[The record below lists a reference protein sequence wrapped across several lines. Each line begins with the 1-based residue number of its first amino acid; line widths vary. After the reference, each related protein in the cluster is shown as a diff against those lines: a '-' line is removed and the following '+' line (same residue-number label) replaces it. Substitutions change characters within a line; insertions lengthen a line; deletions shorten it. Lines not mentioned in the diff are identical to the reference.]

1 MWQEIYRYFRYM
13 ADKPMTQYIE
23 HKYPDRSQL
32 QSMLTQVN
40 DILSR
45 VSRIEKEM
53 KKMRT
58 AVNTIGQECLEKS
71 MQYLEAGAAYEM
83 LPHLAR
89 QRQLFESD
97 TVKDLDNSD
106 GRYFW

>member
-1 MWQEIYRYFRYM
+1 MT
-13 ADKPMTQYIE
+13 DKPVTQYNE
-23 HKYPDRSQL
+23 HRYPEPTQM
-32 QSMLTQVN
+32 QSMLAQVN